1 MKKFFILFL
10 IFCFFAPSLIF
21 AEGTDQTAATS
32 SAVLTVTATSSDV
45 SNGDVA
51 TSSSDLVPQL
61 ISAPVIT
68 ASTTPRAEA
77 EQKLKSSL
85 EKILSPEQI
94 KNFKNV
100 QKIGTALFGVRIQKL
115 ENKVQNLSNQ
125 TASSSA
131 TIASSTKQIA
141 AVKAA
146 AKNLEKIVGPW
157 EINLFEKIQKVGN
170 ALFGIRKAVKANVGG
185 VQITSDIA
193 TCLKTA
199 IDAKDTAIN
208 SALTAQSSALLQA
221 VTDRGVCQKAAL
233 DLTTNDLIINAFKP
247 CKDTF
252 NKTIND
258 GRDTVKKSRDDVW
271 KTYQQAVKAC
281 YPTAAATST
290 DVINGNVLLDDGG
303 NNLGM

>member
-10 IFCFFAPSLIF
+10 VFSFFAPSLIF
-21 AEGTDQTAATS
+21 AEGTDQT
-32 SAVLTVTATSSDV
+32 VATSSDAAIV
-45 SNGDVA
+45 NA
-51 TSSSDLVPQL
+51 TSSEAVNPDLIPQL

-100 QKIGTALFGVRIQKL
+100 QKIGTALFGVKIKAL
-115 ENKVQNLSNQ
+115 EKV
-125 TASSSA
+125 
-131 TIASSTKQIA
+131 ASSTSPIA
-141 AVKAA
+141 PSTNSIASTTNKI
-146 AKNLEKIVGPW
+146 LEKIAGPW
-157 EINLFEKIQKVGN
+157 ETNLFEKIQKVGN

-199 IDAKDTAIN
+199 IDTKDTAIN

-247 CKDTF
+247 CKDAF
-252 NKTIND
+252 NTTINT
-258 GRDTVKKSRDDVW
+258 GRDTLKKSRDDAW

-281 YPTAAATST
+281 YPVSTTATST